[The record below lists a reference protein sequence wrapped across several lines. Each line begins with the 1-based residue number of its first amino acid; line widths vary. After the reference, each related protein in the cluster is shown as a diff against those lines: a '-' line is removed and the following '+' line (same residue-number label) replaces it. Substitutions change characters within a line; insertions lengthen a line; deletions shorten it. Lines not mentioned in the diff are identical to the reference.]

1 MTMATMTIEVKE
13 NTFILL
19 DIVYFESR
27 RLKYVLVEFFILFFI
42 VVC

>member
-1 MTMATMTIEVKE
+1 MTIEVKE